1 LRVIQGMKPI
11 RTRPSRG
18 AITRIFIIILTCI
31 FILSGC
37 IYPRPYRAGPGSAE
51 TPIFIP
57 PELNPATA
65 TPDAAAQSFTNQQN
79 QDCTNNL
86 KFVSDITVPDGTQA
100 NIGEAMEKKW
110 EVENSGTCNWISG
123 YSLRLVAGG
132 SLGANPEQALY
143 PALAGS
149 KVTIQINFLAP
160 TAPGNYKS
168 AWQAHGLDDKPFGE
182 VIYIQIEVN

>member
-1 LRVIQGMKPI
+1 MKPI
-11 RTRPSRG
+11 RTKPARG
-18 AITRIFIIILTCI
+18 ATKCIFIFVLTCI
-31 FILSGC
+31 LILTGC
-37 IYPRPYRAGPGSAE
+37 IYPRPSRTAPGSAE
-51 TPIFIP
+51 IPIFIP

-65 TPDAAAQSFTNQQN
+65 TPDAVAQSAANQQN
-79 QDCTNNL
+79 QDCGNNL
-86 KFVSDITVPDGTQA
+86 KFVSDITIPDGTQA

-123 YSLRLVAGG
+123 YTLRLVAGG

-168 AWQAHGLDDKPFGE
+168 AWQAYGLDDKPFGE
-182 VIYIQIEVN
+182 VIYIQIEVK

>member
-1 LRVIQGMKPI
+1 MKLI
-11 RTRPSRG
+11 RTRPARG
-18 AITRIFIIILTCI
+18 AIKPFLIFVLTCI
-31 FILSGC
+31 LILSGC
-37 IYPRPYRAGPGSAE
+37 IYPRPSRTAPGSAE

-65 TPDAAAQSFTNQQN
+65 TPDAAVQSATNQQN
-79 QDCTNNL
+79 QECVNNL
-86 KFVSDITVPDGTQA
+86 KFVSDITIPDGTQA
-100 NIGEAMEKKW
+100 DIGEAMEKKW

-123 YSLRLVAGG
+123 YTLRLVAGG

-149 KVTIQINFLAP
+149 KVTIQINFLSP

-168 AWQAHGLDDKPFGE
+168 AWQAFGLDDKPFGE
-182 VIYIQIEVN
+182 VIYIQIEVK